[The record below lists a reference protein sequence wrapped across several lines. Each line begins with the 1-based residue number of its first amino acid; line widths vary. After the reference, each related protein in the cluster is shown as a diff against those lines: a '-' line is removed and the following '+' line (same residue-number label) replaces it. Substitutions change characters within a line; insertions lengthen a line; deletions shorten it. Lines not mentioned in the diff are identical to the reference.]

1 MFRISKPASRV
12 LSLLLAA
19 VMVFGMLPGTAF
31 AADTASHV
39 SAVVNAVTDEPTGE
53 SVLVIA
59 GSDYQATDAATTM
72 KNLMNKIK
80 AFHGDAFGVLM
91 GGDYSSGST
100 NAGNIVT
107 VQSNITDVFP
117 SIDTSNII
125 FAMGNHD
132 GQMGGLTPENSILST
147 TGPHDTGFYGVY
159 NINYSD
165 FSSAA
170 GDLTTYLNEKV
181 SEGYSKPIFVL
192 SHQPL
197 FATSRNDK
205 DSTAIFSALN
215 TAAGQGLNIF
225 FLSGHNHSSTYD
237 DYLGG
242 GAIYLKKGDTMKVKG
257 GSTTKTLNFTVLNY
271 GYVGYCNSRADNA
284 LTMTAFEIYENAVVV
299 KRYDANGL
307 HLLKAKGVS
316 SSSTYPAN
324 TAEYGYAIVDL
335 TTGESTIKNLD
346 DSDHSDSGSGD
357 SGSES
362 GGKVVEL
369 SAKTSNGDAKS
380 ASIAVGEK
388 LTVKLTNGSSSS
400 KTYTITSS
408 NSAVAN
414 VADSI
419 RISGS
424 STGEIE
430 ITGLADGVTT
440 ITFSASS
447 SGSGSYTA
455 TLTLTVGGGNTE
467 EPDDPDIPVAP
478 GFGSNIGITSDMHD
492 KTDYLRNWLTNVQK
506 AVDPD
511 LEYMVFG
518 GDFTSNRSITS
529 FNSAVSIVNELVGQ
543 NKGVYTTGNHEYDS
557 SSVATQMANT
567 TGFKRIGLAVDAPNY
582 DIFNLGVGSDNRG
595 SISFADADVTALEAY
610 LQSAPSDEPIF
621 VVSHYPLHY
630 IKSRAVDGADT
641 MINLLNMYPNV
652 IFLWGHNH
660 SQSAETHYGEIK
672 VAGDSIQYGSASSNT
687 MEISF
692 TYANAGA
699 MNGSQSP
706 YYGLIA
712 NISDDGSKVIMQY
725 YNSNGS
731 TAGAAVTVATEG
743 HVHSLQSVAK
753 VAATCTTEGME
764 AHYYCQCGRYF
775 SDAAAKNEVT
785 KASLVI
791 ANTGHTEVIDAAVE
805 ATCTETGLTEGKHC
819 SVCNTVLV
827 GQTVV
832 EAKGHDEVVIP
843 GKDATCLA
851 SGLTAGKI
859 CSVCGSTTVDQT
871 VIPALGHDV
880 QRYDEGPA
888 TCTEPG
894 CHSGA
899 YCARCDWTEGG
910 GVINAKGH
918 TEVIDAAVEATC
930 TASGLTAGKHCSVC
944 NEILIA
950 QETVPAKGHT
960 EVIDAALEATCT
972 ATGLTEGKHC
982 SVCGEVLVAQIVTPV
997 ADHVIVMIPGY
1008 AATCQETGLSD
1019 GKMCAVCQIILVEQ
1033 TVISKLPHNEVAIP
1047 GYPATCLEPGLTE
1060 GMGCSA
1066 CTIVTVPQQVIA
1078 ALGHDIIVD
1087 SAVAPT
1093 CTVPG
1098 IAAGEHCSRC
1108 DHAVIGEEIPALGH
1122 TEVIDTAVEATCT
1135 ETGLTEG
1142 KHCSVCGEVLVAQ
1155 KTVPAKGHA
1164 EVVDAAVEAT
1174 CTASGLTEGK
1184 HCSVCGEVLVAQE
1197 TVPAKGHTEVID
1209 AAVEATCTEIG
1220 LTEGKHCSVCNEI
1233 LIAQEVVP
1241 AKGHTEVIDAAV
1253 EASCTAT
1260 GLTEGKH
1267 CSVCGEVLVAQE
1279 TVPAKG
1285 HTEVID
1291 AAVESTC
1298 TATGLTEGKHCSVC
1312 NEILIAQETVPAL
1325 GHTEVIDAAVEAT
1338 CTETGLTEGKHCS
1351 VCGEVLVA
1359 QETVPAKGH
1368 SYTDGVCGEC
1378 GDIAVEAPVVTAS
1391 NNAKT
1396 GKVKLNWNAVEG
1408 AVEYRIYRATKKDGE
1423 YKLMYTTSNTTY
1435 TNTKAAACKY
1445 YYYKVVAVTAEGVT
1459 AASEIVGRTCDLA
1472 RPEVTASNVAKTGK
1486 VKLTWNAVEG
1496 AVSYKVY
1503 RAASKNGEY
1512 KLMKTT
1518 ENTTYTNTNAD
1529 AGVTYYYKVVAV
1541 AEKSAANSAAAQVSR
1556 TCDLPQVKVTGRVTS
1571 TGNPKLTWEK
1581 VEGAASYK
1589 VYRAESQNGTYKLMK
1604 TTTGTSYSNTS
1615 HVDGTTYYYYVV
1627 AVAENTDANS
1637 AASAVITLTAK

>member
-19 VMVFGMLPGTAF
+19 VMVFGMFPGTAF

-117 SIDTSNII
+117 AIDTSNII

-132 GQMGGLTPENSILST
+132 GQVGGLTPENSILSA

-257 GSTTKTLNFTVLNY
+257 GSTTETLNFTVLNY

-414 VADSI
+414 VAGSI
-419 RISGS
+419 WISGS

-455 TLTLTVGGGNTE
+455 TLTLMVGGGNTE

-518 GDFTSNRSITS
+518 GDFTSNRSITF

-582 DIFNLGVGSDNRG
+582 DIFNLGVSSDNRG
-595 SISFADADVTALEAY
+595 SISFVDADVTALETY
-610 LQSAPSDEPIF
+610 LQSAPTDEPIF

-630 IKSRAVDGADT
+630 IRSRAVDGADT

-731 TAGAAVTVATEG
+731 TAGTAVTVAIEG

-880 QRYDEGPA
+880 QRYDEVPA

-930 TASGLTAGKHCSVC
+930 TATGLTEGKHCSVCGVVLVAQEIVPVLGHTEVIDAAVEATCTEIGLTEGKHCSVC

-950 QETVPAKGHT
+950 QEVVPAKGHT
-960 EVIDAALEATCT
+960 EVIDAAVEATCTASGLTEGKHCSVCNEILIAQEVVPAKGHTEVIDAAVEATCT

-1122 TEVIDTAVEATCT
+1122 A
-1135 ETGLTEG
+1135 
-1142 KHCSVCGEVLVAQ
+1142 
-1155 KTVPAKGHA
+1155 
-1164 EVVDAAVEAT
+1164 
-1174 CTASGLTEGK
+1174 
-1184 HCSVCGEVLVAQE
+1184 
-1197 TVPAKGHTEVID
+1197 EVID
-1209 AAVEATCTEIG
+1209 AAVEAT
-1220 LTEGKHCSVCNEI
+1220 
-1233 LIAQEVVP
+1233 
-1241 AKGHTEVIDAAV
+1241 
-1253 EASCTAT
+1253 CTAT

-1279 TVPAKG
+1279 TVPALG

-1291 AAVESTC
+1291 TAVEATC
-1298 TATGLTEGKHCSVC
+1298 TASGLTEGKHCSVC
-1312 NEILIAQETVPAL
+1312 NEILIAQEVVPAL
-1325 GHTEVIDAAVEAT
+1325 
-1338 CTETGLTEGKHCS
+1338 
-1351 VCGEVLVA
+1351 
-1359 QETVPAKGH
+1359 GH

-1423 YKLMYTTSNTTY
+1423 YKLMYTSSNTTY

-1445 YYYKVVAVTAEGVT
+1445 YYYKVVAVTSEGVT

>member
-117 SIDTSNII
+117 AIDTSNII

-132 GQMGGLTPENSILST
+132 GQVGGLTPENSILSA

-257 GSTTKTLNFTVLNY
+257 GSTTETLNFTVLNY

-414 VADSI
+414 VAGSI
-419 RISGS
+419 WISGS

-455 TLTLTVGGGNTE
+455 TLTLMVGGGNTE

-518 GDFTSNRSITS
+518 GDFTSNRSITF

-582 DIFNLGVGSDNRG
+582 DIFNLGVSSDNRG
-595 SISFADADVTALEAY
+595 SISFVDADVTALETY
-610 LQSAPSDEPIF
+610 LQSAPTDEPIF

-630 IKSRAVDGADT
+630 IRSRAVDGADT

-731 TAGAAVTVATEG
+731 TAGTAVTVAIEG

-880 QRYDEGPA
+880 QRYDEVPA

-930 TASGLTAGKHCSVC
+930 TATGLTEGKHCSVCGVVLVAQEIVPVLGHTEVIDAAVEATCTEIGLTEGKHCSVC

-950 QETVPAKGHT
+950 QEVVPAKGHT
-960 EVIDAALEATCT
+960 EVIDAAVEATCTASGLTEGKHCSVCNEILIAQEVVPAKGHTEVIDAAVEATCT

-1122 TEVIDTAVEATCT
+1122 A
-1135 ETGLTEG
+1135 
-1142 KHCSVCGEVLVAQ
+1142 
-1155 KTVPAKGHA
+1155 
-1164 EVVDAAVEAT
+1164 
-1174 CTASGLTEGK
+1174 
-1184 HCSVCGEVLVAQE
+1184 
-1197 TVPAKGHTEVID
+1197 EVID
-1209 AAVEATCTEIG
+1209 AAVEAT
-1220 LTEGKHCSVCNEI
+1220 
-1233 LIAQEVVP
+1233 
-1241 AKGHTEVIDAAV
+1241 
-1253 EASCTAT
+1253 CTAT

-1279 TVPAKG
+1279 TVPALG

-1291 AAVESTC
+1291 TAVEATC
-1298 TATGLTEGKHCSVC
+1298 TASGLTEGKHCSVC
-1312 NEILIAQETVPAL
+1312 NEILIAQEVVPAL
-1325 GHTEVIDAAVEAT
+1325 
-1338 CTETGLTEGKHCS
+1338 
-1351 VCGEVLVA
+1351 
-1359 QETVPAKGH
+1359 GH

-1423 YKLMYTTSNTTY
+1423 YKLMYTSSNTTY

-1445 YYYKVVAVTAEGVT
+1445 YYYKVVAVTSEGVT